1 MPFVRYRVSVYRT
14 CALSLLVLWGC
25 GDDAVPPPIGFDA
38 SRPDGGTVDGGN
50 VLDGETPNED
60 GGDPS
65 TDSGTVVPTDCVTTD
80 GDRIVLGSDSRTGAR
95 HVAVAAGSAGF
106 VVLYTLNEGGFD
118 DLFARFVPSSDAPSA
133 PITITDNFA
142 SERAPALVATSTG
155 FVAGWHDNDGRG
167 FEVVTRAL
175 DPMGEPVGAARVVSD
190 SREGHV
196 HDRLALAR
204 VGTSVVATFVEE
216 EVLASTRRLQ
226 ALRLGVD
233 GAVQGSVASITDPPA
248 NEPAISARGDGS
260 VVVWARAADGGA
272 SVVARPLD
280 ADAMASG
287 AVETVSTQAN
297 AAGVVSVAQTPA
309 GQLAVVFDVDVAGG
323 GARQEVRF
331 RPLSAA
337 TGGAAGL
344 ETVVTPGSSRGHS
357 PGIASFAGGY
367 AVAFRATSDTDLEGP
382 TIRLA
387 LVTTNGER
395 TALTNLDP
403 TTADGGPVRVAVG
416 NDGAILVTWAEPTGD
431 GGTELVA
438 RRLRCGS

>member
-1 MPFVRYRVSVYRT
+1 MPLIRYGIGVYRT
-14 CALSLLVLWGC
+14 CALALLLAWGC
-25 GDDAVPPPIGFDA
+25 GDDDVPPPIGFDA
-38 SRPDGGTVDGGN
+38 SRPDGGAVEDGGASP
-50 VLDGETPNED
+50 DGETPLE
-60 GGDPS
+60 
-65 TDSGTVVPTDCVTTD
+65 DSGVSDDAGTSIPTDCVTTD
-80 GDRIVLGSDSRTGAR
+80 DDRIVLGSDARTGVR

-118 DLFARFVPSSDAPSA
+118 DVLARHVPSTGAPSA
-133 PITITDNFA
+133 PIPITDNFA
-142 SERAPALVATSTG
+142 SERAPALVATGDG

-175 DPMGEPVGAARVVSD
+175 DAMGNPNGDARVISAARA
-190 SREGHV
+190 GHV

-226 ALRLGVD
+226 AVRLGAD

-248 NEPAISARGDGS
+248 NDPAIAARGDGS
-260 VVVWARAADGGA
+260 VVVWARAADEGA
-272 SVVARPLD
+272 SIVARPLD
-280 ADAMASG
+280 ADATASG
-287 AVETVSTQAN
+287 AVQTVSTQAN

-323 GARQEVRF
+323 GSRQEVRF

-344 ETVVTPGSSRGHS
+344 ETVVTPGTSRGHS
-357 PGIASFAGGY
+357 PGVAAFAGGY